1 VRPHLHRP
9 GAEGR
14 VRAPL
19 QIDCQ
24 PTRVVFRRLPWH
36 AACSSNVVRPNL
48 TLMTLPSS
56 IVIGA
61 RATVLAQVQARL
73 VGDALLSRHPG
84 LKVEY
89 SFLSSPGD
97 RELDTPL
104 SDLLRRGGFTGDL
117 GVALRSGSIDIAVHL
132 WKDLPFATH
141 PLTQI
146 AATLPRADAR
156 DLLLVKRSWVSAHD
170 RGDLRVLSSS
180 ARRRTNLSGF
190 LQWALPGRAP
200 CVTFVLARGDC
211 EARLAQLMDGGAH
224 ALVVAKA
231 NIDRLLEST
240 APEFAAIR
248 ARVRAVLDDCEVMV
262 LPLAL
267 NPTAPGQGALA
278 LEIRRD
284 RADLAG
290 LLATINDEATYGR
303 VIAER
308 ARLAPTGDED
318 HPLGVSIVPV
328 HCGEIEF
335 TRGQQGGQ
343 WIQSAELRRH
353 DTPLPPADDPRA
365 VWTGD
370 ESGDD
375 RYRRVALQVRHDHF
389 ADARVALFVAR
400 SEAWPDGFVARPGQV
415 IWCAGIDTW
424 RRLAARGIWV
434 HGSDES
440 LGDGGTAELKTL
452 FPRVLRWVKFSHERG
467 YDSPF
472 SEKVATYRL
481 ERCAPLADL
490 SGRTHFYWR
499 SGAQFYDYLR
509 ANPEIRGAWHGCGP
523 GNTFSMIRAA
533 IGADHV
539 RAFLSAD
546 GFRQEVEQ

>member
-1 VRPHLHRP
+1 M
-9 GAEGR
+9 
-14 VRAPL
+14 
-19 QIDCQ
+19 
-24 PTRVVFRRLPWH
+24 
-36 AACSSNVVRPNL
+36 NL
-48 TLMTLPSS
+48 EKP
-56 IVIGA
+56 IVLGA
-61 RATVLAQVQARL
+61 RASVLAQVQARL
-73 VGDALLSRHPG
+73 VGDALLARHPG
-84 LKVEY
+84 LKIEY
-89 SFLSSPGD
+89 SFLTSPGD
-97 RELDTPL
+97 RELDAPL
-104 SDLLRRGGFTGDL
+104 PELLRKGGFTGNL
-117 GVALRSGSIDIAVHL
+117 GVALRANAIDVAVHL
-132 WKDLPFATH
+132 WKDLPFATNPVTH
-141 PLTQI
+141 I

-156 DLLLVKRSWVSAHD
+156 DLLLVKRSWMSGT
-170 RGDLRVLSSS
+170 RGELRVLSSS

-190 LQWALPGRAP
+190 LQWALPVKAP
-200 CVTFVLARGDC
+200 RVTFVLARGDC
-211 EARLAQLMDGGAH
+211 EARLAQLMDGEAA

-231 NIDRLLEST
+231 NVDWLLEST
-240 APEFAAIR
+240 AEEFAGLR
-248 ARVRAVLDDCEVMV
+248 ARVREVLDACELMV

-284 RADLAG
+284 RGDLAE
-290 LLATINDEATYGR
+290 LLAGINDEATFGR

-308 ARLAPTGDED
+308 ARISSTGDED

-335 TRGQQGGQ
+335 TRGQKGGH

-353 DTPLPPADDPRA
+353 DSPLPPAVNEQA

-370 ESGDD
+370 EGSAD
-375 RYRRVALQVRHDHF
+375 RYRRVALQVRHDQF
-389 ADARVALFVAR
+389 ADARIGLFVAR
-400 SEAWPDGFVARPGQV
+400 SEAWPDGYTPRPGQV
-415 IWCAGIDTW
+415 VWSAGIDTW

-440 LGDGGTAELKTL
+440 LGERGAATLKGL
-452 FPRVLRWVKFSHERG
+452 FPRVQRWVKFSHENG
-467 YDSPF
+467 FDSPF
-472 SEKVATYRL
+472 SERIATYRL

-499 SGAQFYDYLR
+499 SGAQFYDYLQ

-533 IGADHV
+533 IGEERV

-546 GFRQEVEQ
+546 VFRQEVEQ

>member
-1 VRPHLHRP
+1 MTFDRP
-9 GAEGR
+9 
-14 VRAPL
+14 
-19 QIDCQ
+19 
-24 PTRVVFRRLPWH
+24 
-36 AACSSNVVRPNL
+36 
-48 TLMTLPSS
+48 
-56 IVIGA
+56 IVLGA
-61 RATVLAQVQARL
+61 RASVLAQVQARL
-73 VGDALLSRHPG
+73 VGEALAARYPA

-89 SFLSSPGD
+89 SFLTSPAD

-104 SDLLRRGGFTGDL
+104 PELLRRGGFTGDL
-117 GVALRSGSIDIAVHL
+117 GVALRANAIDVAVHL
-132 WKDLPFATH
+132 WKDLPFATNPVTH
-141 PLTQI
+141 I

-156 DLLLVKRSWVSAHD
+156 DLLLVKRAWLKSSP
-170 RGDLRVLSSS
+170 GELRVLSSS

-190 LQWALPGRAP
+190 LQWALPVKAP
-200 CVTFVLARGDC
+200 RITFVLARGDC
-211 EARLAQLMDGGAH
+211 EARLAQLMDGEAA

-240 APEFAAIR
+240 TEEFAGIR
-248 ARVRAVLDDCEVMV
+248 ERLRAVLDACEIMV

-284 RADLAG
+284 RADLAE
-290 LLATINDEATYGR
+290 LLAPVNDEATFGR

-308 ARLAPTGDED
+308 ARISSTGDED

-335 TRGQQGGQ
+335 TRGQKAGQ

-353 DTPLPPADDPRA
+353 DSPLPPAQNEHA

-370 ESGDD
+370 EGSAD
-375 RYRRVALQVRHDHF
+375 RYRRVALQVRHDQF

-400 SEAWPDGFVARPGQV
+400 SEAWPDGYSARPGQV
-415 IWCAGIDTW
+415 VWCAGIDTW

-440 LGDGGTAELKTL
+440 LGEGGAAGLKML
-452 FPRVLRWVKFSHERG
+452 FPRVQSWVKFSHEQG

-490 SGRTHFYWR
+490 TGRTHFYWR
-499 SGAQFYDYLR
+499 SGAQFHDYLQ

-533 IGADHV
+533 IGEERV
-539 RAFLSAD
+539 RAFLSVD
-546 GFRQEVEQ
+546 VFRQEVEQ

>member
-1 VRPHLHRP
+1 
-9 GAEGR
+9 
-14 VRAPL
+14 
-19 QIDCQ
+19 
-24 PTRVVFRRLPWH
+24 
-36 AACSSNVVRPNL
+36 
-48 TLMTLPSS
+48 MTLDKP

-61 RATVLAQVQARL
+61 RASVLAQVQARL
-73 VGDALLSRHPG
+73 VGDALLARYPG
-84 LKVEY
+84 MKVEY
-89 SFLSSPGD
+89 SFLTSPGD

-104 SDLLRRGGFTGDL
+104 PELLRKGGFTGDL
-117 GVALRSGSIDIAVHL
+117 GVALRANAIDIAVHL
-132 WKDLPFATH
+132 WKDLPFAGNAQTH
-141 PLTQI
+141 I
-146 AATLPRADAR
+146 AATLPRADTR
-156 DLLLVKRSWVSAHD
+156 DLLLVKRSWLSGRD
-170 RGDLRVLSSS
+170 RAELRVLSSS

-190 LQWALPGRAP
+190 LQWALPNKSPR
-200 CVTFVLARGDC
+200 VTFVLARGDC
-211 EARLAQLMDGGAH
+211 EARLAQLMDGEAA

-240 APEFAAIR
+240 QPEFADVR
-248 ARVRAVLDDCEVMV
+248 ARLRAALDACEVMV

-278 LEIRRD
+278 IEIRRD
-284 RADLAG
+284 RADLAE
-290 LLATINDEATYGR
+290 LLAPINDQAAYGR

-308 ARLAPTGDED
+308 ARLSPTGDED
-318 HPLGVSIVPV
+318 HPLGISIIPV

-335 TRGQQGGQ
+335 TRGQKGGQ

-353 DTPLPPADDPRA
+353 DTPLPPARSEHA

-370 ESGDD
+370 EGSTD
-375 RYRRVALQVRHDHF
+375 RYRRVALQVRHDQF
-389 ADARVALFVAR
+389 ADARIGLFVAR
-400 SEAWPDGFVARPGQV
+400 SEAWPDGYTPRPGQV
-415 IWCAGIDTW
+415 IWSAGIDTW

-440 LGDGGTAELKTL
+440 LGEGGAAASKSL
-452 FPRVLRWVKFSHERG
+452 FPRVQRWVKFSHEQG

-472 SEKVATYRL
+472 SERIATYRL

-490 SGRTHFYWR
+490 SGRTHFFWR
-499 SGAQFYDYLR
+499 SGAQFYDYLQ

-533 IGADHV
+533 IGKERV

-546 GFRQEVEQ
+546 VFRREVEQ

>member
-1 VRPHLHRP
+1 M
-9 GAEGR
+9 
-14 VRAPL
+14 
-19 QIDCQ
+19 QD
-24 PTRVVFRRLPWH
+24 
-36 AACSSNVVRPNL
+36 
-48 TLMTLPSS
+48 MTFDKP

-61 RATVLAQVQARL
+61 RASVLAQVQARL
-73 VGDALLSRHPG
+73 VGDALLARHPG

-89 SFLSSPGD
+89 SFLTSPGD

-104 SDLLRRGGFTGDL
+104 PELLRRGGFTGDL
-117 GVALRSGSIDIAVHL
+117 GVALRANAIDVAVHL
-132 WKDLPFATH
+132 WKDLPFATNPQTH
-141 PLTQI
+141 I
-146 AATLPRADAR
+146 AATLPRADTR
-156 DLLLVKRSWVSAHD
+156 DLLLVKRSWLARSSD
-170 RGDLRVLSSS
+170 ELRVLSSS

-190 LQWALPGRAP
+190 LQWALPIKPPR
-200 CVTFVLARGDC
+200 VTFVLARGDC
-211 EARLAQLMDGGAH
+211 EARLAQLMDGDAA

-231 NIDRLLEST
+231 NVDRLLEST
-240 APEFAAIR
+240 QPEFADVR
-248 ARVRAVLDDCEVMV
+248 ARLRAALDACEVMV

-278 LEIRRD
+278 IEIRRD
-284 RADLAG
+284 RADLAE
-290 LLATINDEATYGR
+290 LLVPINDEATYGR

-308 ARLAPTGDED
+308 ARLSPTGDED
-318 HPLGVSIVPV
+318 HPLGVSIVPI
-328 HCGEIEF
+328 HCGEVEF
-335 TRGQQGGQ
+335 TRGQKGGQ

-353 DTPLPPADDPRA
+353 DTPLPPASGEHA

-370 ESGDD
+370 EGSAD
-375 RYRRVALQVRHDHF
+375 RYRRVALQVRHDQF
-389 ADARVALFVAR
+389 ADARIGLFVAR
-400 SEAWPDGFVARPGQV
+400 SEAWPDGYTPRPGQV
-415 IWCAGIDTW
+415 VWSAGIDTW

-440 LGDGGTAELKTL
+440 LGEGGVLASKSL
-452 FPRVLRWVKFSHERG
+452 FPRVKQWIKFSHEQG

-472 SEKVATYRL
+472 SERVATYRL

-499 SGAQFYDYLR
+499 SGAQFYDYLQ

-533 IGADHV
+533 IGEERV

-546 GFRQEVEQ
+546 VFRQEVEQ

>member
-1 VRPHLHRP
+1 MTFDRP
-9 GAEGR
+9 
-14 VRAPL
+14 
-19 QIDCQ
+19 
-24 PTRVVFRRLPWH
+24 
-36 AACSSNVVRPNL
+36 
-48 TLMTLPSS
+48 
-56 IVIGA
+56 IVLGA
-61 RATVLAQVQARL
+61 RASVLAQVQARL
-73 VGDALLSRHPG
+73 VGDVLLARHPG
-84 LKVEY
+84 LKIEY
-89 SFLSSPGD
+89 SFLASPAD

-104 SDLLRRGGFTGDL
+104 ADLLRKGGFTGNL
-117 GVALRSGSIDIAVHL
+117 SVALRANAIDIAVHL

-141 PLTQI
+141 PLTHI

-156 DLLLVKRSWVSAHD
+156 DVLLVKRTWLACRDHAE
-170 RGDLRVLSSS
+170 LRVLSSS

-190 LQWALPGRAP
+190 LQWALPIKPPR
-200 CVTFVLARGDC
+200 VTFMLARGDC
-211 EARLAQLMDGGAH
+211 EARIEQLMSGEVA

-240 APEFAAIR
+240 APEFERSR
-248 ARVRAVLDDCEVMV
+248 ARLRAALDACEVMV

-284 RADLAG
+284 RADLAE
-290 LLATINDEATYGR
+290 LLVPVNDEATFGR

-335 TRGQQGGQ
+335 TRGQKGGQ
-343 WIQSAELRRH
+343 WIQNAELRRH
-353 DTPLPPADDPRA
+353 DSPLPPAANEHA
-365 VWTGD
+365 VWTVD
-370 ESGDD
+370 EGSAD
-375 RYRRVALQVRHDHF
+375 RYRRVALPVRHDQF
-389 ADARVALFVAR
+389 ADARIGLFVAR
-400 SEAWPDGFVARPGQV
+400 SEAWPDGYLPRPGQIV
-415 IWCAGIDTW
+415 WTAGIDTW

-440 LGDGGTAELKTL
+440 LGEGGAGALKTL
-452 FPRVLRWVKFSHERG
+452 FPRVQRWVKFSHQLG
-467 YDSPF
+467 FDSPF
-472 SEKVATYRL
+472 SERIATYRL

-499 SGAQFYDYLR
+499 SGAQFYDYLQ

-533 IGADHV
+533 IGEERV

-546 GFRQEVEQ
+546 VFRQEVEQ

>member
-1 VRPHLHRP
+1 M
-9 GAEGR
+9 
-14 VRAPL
+14 
-19 QIDCQ
+19 
-24 PTRVVFRRLPWH
+24 
-36 AACSSNVVRPNL
+36 NVDKP
-48 TLMTLPSS
+48 
-56 IVIGA
+56 IVLGA
-61 RATVLAQVQARL
+61 RASVLSQLQARAVGVALLAQ
-73 VGDALLSRHPG
+73 HPG
-84 LKVEY
+84 LSIEY
-89 SFLSSPGD
+89 RFLSSPAD

-104 SDLLRRGGFTGDL
+104 PELLRRGGFTGDL
-117 GVALRSGSIDIAVHL
+117 GVALRAGAIDMAVHL

-141 PLTQI
+141 PLTQV

-156 DLLLVKRSWVSAHD
+156 DLLLVKRSWLNGRE
-170 RGDLRVLSSS
+170 RGELRVLSSS

-190 LQWALPGRAP
+190 LQWALPGKPPRI
-200 CVTFVLARGDC
+200 TFVLARGDC
-211 EARLAQLMDGGAH
+211 EARLQQLMSGDAP
-224 ALVVAKA
+224 ALIVAKA

-240 APEFAAIR
+240 APEFEETR
-248 ARVRAVLDDCEVMV
+248 ARLRAVLEDCEPMV

-278 LEIRRD
+278 IEIRRD
-284 RADLAG
+284 RSDLAE
-290 LLATINDEATYGR
+290 LLAPVNHPATYGR

-335 TRGQQGGQ
+335 TRGQKSGQ

-353 DTPLPPADDPRA
+353 DTPLPPARSELA
-365 VWTGD
+365 VWTG
-370 ESGDD
+370 EPGSGD
-375 RYRRVALQVRHDHF
+375 RYRRVALQVRHDRF

-400 SEAWPDGFVARPGQV
+400 SEAWPDGYAARPGQIV
-415 IWCAGIDTW
+415 WSAGIDTW

-440 LGDGGTAELKTL
+440 LGESADRGVNTL
-452 FPRVLRWVKFSHERG
+452 FPRIQRWVKFSHENG

-472 SEKVATYRL
+472 SERIATYRL
-481 ERCAPLADL
+481 ERSAPLADL
-490 SGRTHFYWR
+490 SGHTHFFWR
-499 SGAQFYDYLR
+499 SGAQFYDYLQ

-533 IGADHV
+533 IGEERV
-539 RAFLSAD
+539 RAFLTAD
-546 GFRQEVEQ
+546 RFRQEVEQ